1 MMNTNINIV
10 VACPT
15 GIGTSRFLS
24 TKIENKF
31 PNLNILETIS
41 AINIDEEYLKEKDVD
56 LIVSTV
62 ELNTSLNYICVGP
75 FMSLDDEQIIKE
87 KIKSIA
93 QNKLINLNTKM
104 ILKIRIK
111 YMNR

>member
-41 AINIDEEYLKEKDVD
+41 AINIDEEYLKEKM
-56 LIVSTV
+56 LI
-62 ELNTSLNYICVGP
+62 
-75 FMSLDDEQIIKE
+75 
-87 KIKSIA
+87 
-93 QNKLINLNTKM
+93 
-104 ILKIRIK
+104 
-111 YMNR
+111 

>member
-1 MMNTNINIV
+1 M
-10 VACPT
+10 
-15 GIGTSRFLS
+15 
-24 TKIENKF
+24 
-31 PNLNILETIS
+31 
-41 AINIDEEYLKEKDVD
+41 
-56 LIVSTV
+56 STV

-93 QNKLINLNTKM
+93 QNKLINLNAKM
-104 ILKIRIK
+104 ILRVRIK